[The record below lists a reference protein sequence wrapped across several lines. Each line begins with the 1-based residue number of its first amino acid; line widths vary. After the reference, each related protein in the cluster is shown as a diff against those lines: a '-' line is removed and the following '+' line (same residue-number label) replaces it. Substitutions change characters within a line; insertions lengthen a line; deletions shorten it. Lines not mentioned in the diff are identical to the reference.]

1 MVAFIVHL
9 VLDLL
14 FVLNNISDRKTG
26 SKKGSCTL
34 QTTQRFNWE
43 LGPNCWR
50 RWGGRMSASKVTIQ
64 DATLQ
69 KKSLFRGKA
78 RDWTASESV
87 LRGRVF
93 TRMFNNYFGHF
104 FFQGQAIFYDDMV
117 RLPPF
122 WCRHHKVAL
131 THKQMK
137 LSHLRSISHVPC
149 SCRSLDIYFNRDRL
163 LI

>member
-9 VLDLL
+9 VLELL

-69 KKSLFRGKA
+69 RKSLFRGKA

-117 RLPPF
+117 S
-122 WCRHHKVAL
+122 CRVLVQTSQGGFNTQTDEAL
-131 THKQMK
+131 TLKVNFPRPMFLQVAW
-137 LSHLRSISHVPC
+137 HL
-149 SCRSLDIYFNRDRL
+149 F
-163 LI
+163 